1 MNRYLPIIL
10 LGVFLNAFAQLAL
23 KQGMRTI
30 GEFTFS
36 MDNLVPIGMKVV
48 MNPYVILGLFCYVV
62 SVAVWLLVL
71 SRVDVSF
78 AYPLLSVGYIVA
90 AMFGMLFFGENVGLI
105 RWAGIIVICI
115 GVYLITRSG

>member
-36 MDNLVPIGMKVV
+36 MDNLIPVGMKVAL
-48 MNPYVILGLFCYVV
+48 NPYVILGLFCYVV

-71 SRVDVSF
+71 SRVEVSF

-90 AMFGMLFFGENVGLI
+90 AMFGMVFFGENVGLI
-105 RWAGIIVICI
+105 RWAGIIVICF
-115 GVYLITRSG
+115 GVYLITRSS